1 MKSLLGLL
9 GLAVLSVSC
18 SGDGNAVFT
27 DVAGSSSG
35 GSASGSGSNDGGKG
49 ATDSGGSGSGSSS
62 GGTSNDG
69 GKGGTSAGGSGQT
82 AGTTGTAGN
91 DPTGGDSGGG
101 TGPGV
106 PEVIYVSRSGNDSA
120 DCGLTA
126 ETACKS
132 ISQGIAQGVK
142 ASRSDV
148 RVQAGVYPGVVVLK
162 PGIHVIGGFD
172 SAWETGA
179 RTEEAHQV
187 VIEGALDDD
196 SQEYVAVWAH
206 DLAEQ
211 ASLENLIIKG
221 PAAFGQK
228 TGTLDGRSS
237 YAVHAV
243 SAKLALK
250 NIDIQAGN
258 GANGGNGGNGL
269 DAAATAATDAMHGT
283 VGTAGVSMSAGCSV
297 LTSAGGPA
305 GANNSCT
312 GSDMSGGK
320 GGDGG
325 ARDTLCSGWEYD
337 YDSQPGQKGGDAP
350 TLSGQSGKGGT
361 PGSGGGPVS
370 PQNPAACGVTGA
382 GNPGLLANGTG
393 GTKAVAGGKLA
404 GNFWYALPGGAGMT
418 GQNGGGG
425 GGGGGSGGC
434 DANQAGT
441 TDARGAGGGGGGA
454 GGCAARGGGAG
465 GGGGGGSFGI
475 FALTSDVDVQGV
487 TIVRGTAG
495 DGGKGGQGG
504 QGQSGGLG
512 KDGGLHPST
521 AAAGKG
527 GNGAHGGH
535 GGGGAGG
542 NGGDSIGIVL
552 SGGTLIGTL
561 TPTGGAAGKAG
572 EGGASAPNAPVGE
585 RDGAPGEAGNA
596 GSLSE
601 SIELQ

>member
-18 SGDGNAVFT
+18 GGDGNALFE

-35 GSASGSGSNDGGKG
+35 GSASGSGNDGGKG
-49 ATDSGGSGSGSSS
+49 ATTSGGTNGKAGMSS
-62 GGTSNDG
+62 GGTSS
-69 GKGGTSAGGSGQT
+69 GGTGEPT
-82 AGTTGTAGN
+82 AGTNGTAGS
-91 DPTGGDSGGG
+91 DTMGGDSGGG

-106 PEVIYVSRSGNDSA
+106 PEVIYVARSGNDSA

-126 ETACKS
+126 DTACKS
-132 ISQGIAQGVK
+132 ISQGVAQGVK
-142 ASRSDV
+142 ASRSNV
-148 RVQAGVYPGVVVLK
+148 QVQAGVYPGVVVLK

-172 SAWETGA
+172 TQWQAGE

-187 VIEGALDDD
+187 VIEGGQDDD
-196 SQEYVAVWAH
+196 SQEYVAIWAH
-206 DLAEQ
+206 DLSDQ
-211 ASLENLIIKG
+211 ASLENVLINA
-221 PAAFGQK
+221 PAAVGQK
-228 TGTLDGRSS
+228 AGTLDGRSS

-243 SAKLALK
+243 AAKLALK
-250 NIDIQAGN
+250 NVDIKAGN

-269 DAAATAATDAMHGT
+269 DAAATAATDAMNGT
-283 VGTAGVSMSAGCSV
+283 VGNAGVSMAAGCSV
-297 LTSAGGPA
+297 LTSTGGPA
-305 GANNSCT
+305 GVNNSCV
-312 GSDMSGGK
+312 GADMTGGK

-325 ARDTLCSGWEYD
+325 ARDTSCTWEYN
-337 YDSQPGQKGGDAP
+337 YNALAGQGGGDAP
-350 TLSGQSGKGGT
+350 TLSGAFGKGGT

-370 PQNPAACGVTGA
+370 QQDPAACGATGS
-382 GNPGLLANGTG
+382 GNPGLLSNGTG
-393 GTKAVAGGKLA
+393 GTKAAAGGKLA

-434 DANQAGT
+434 DMNNGGT

-475 FALTSDVDVQGV
+475 FAFTSSIDIQGV
-487 TIVRGTAG
+487 SITRGTAG
-495 DGGKGGQGG
+495 DGGAGGIGG

-512 KDGGLHPST
+512 RDGGLHPST

-552 SGGTLIGTL
+552 SGGTLTGTV

-572 EGGASAPNAPVGE
+572 EGGASAPNAVVAE
-585 RDGAPGEAGNA
+585 RDGAPGAAGNA

-601 SIELQ
+601 SIEL